1 MDKSSEQ
8 PVEHLP
14 TSDTQMSE
22 RGFNAPK
29 LRELQTKTVL
39 SNIDNGVIFL
49 DAEFKVLYINERCK
63 EIWNYPDHLN
73 YDDITLY
80 ELITCGITDSDYSE
94 EPLPDEERHKIIT
107 GLIDEL
113 RDGDS
118 APEIV
123 QRGDKTLVQSSVKLD
138 EHYLLTFQDI
148 TLMQRQEQQFESV
161 LNNIDYGILFLDKD
175 LNVLHMNARF
185 IDIWEFDQS
194 IGDKNLTLRELMEL
208 SQEENDPVE
217 NGYAD
222 FSWDDVI
229 KEREKMVRDGNYGP
243 EILYRESGK
252 VFLHSHA
259 KVDDTHLLT
268 YFDITDLKQREAELE
283 EAKRLAESAEQAKS
297 EFLANMSHEIRTPMN
312 GVMGMA
318 QLLAATDLD
327 FF

>member
-1 MDKSSEQ
+1 MHRDLKPE
-8 PVEHLP
+8 
-14 TSDTQMSE
+14 
-22 RGFNAPK
+22 
-29 LRELQTKTVL
+29 
-39 SNIDNGVIFL
+39 NI
-49 DAEFKVLYINERCK
+49 
-63 EIWNYPDHLN
+63 
-73 YDDITLY
+73 
-80 ELITCGITDSDYSE
+80 
-94 EPLPDEERHKIIT
+94 
-107 GLIDEL
+107 
-113 RDGDS
+113 
-118 APEIV
+118 
-123 QRGDKTLVQSSVKLD
+123 
-138 EHYLLTFQDI
+138 
-148 TLMQRQEQQFESV
+148 
-161 LNNIDYGILFLDKD
+161 FLDKD

-259 KVDDTHLLT
+259 KVDGTHLLT

-283 EAKRLAESAEQAKS
+283 EARRLAESAEQAKS
-297 EFLANMSHEIRTPMN
+297 EFLANMSHEIRTPLT

-318 QLLAATDLD
+318 ELLAETDLD
-327 FF
+327 DEQRRYVNIAKS